1 MDSFKYNDYRDLV
14 SDALKA
20 KFGHGARARLAT
32 ALQTHP
38 GYISQVL
45 SKSKIHF
52 SAENLMKVSAF
63 LELAGPEEEFLMAL
77 LQRERSGS
85 VELEQ
90 FWRQRIEALRRQYQK
105 VERQVTPSREL
116 SDAAKAIY
124 YSHWSYS
131 AIHLIVSIHG
141 FSSPEE
147 VAQRLRISADL
158 AAKVL
163 AFLTENGL
171 VSMNG
176 GLYEIGKTRIHLKA
190 DSPLVRTHHHNFR
203 TKALMALEEDSEFNL
218 HYSAVLTLSKKDA
231 MKIRSMLLEFLK
243 DAEVV
248 LGPSKNED
256 IVGLNLDLFR
266 F

>member
-1 MDSFKYNDYRDLV
+1 MDLFKYNDYRDLV
-14 SDALKA
+14 SETLKA
-20 KFGHGARARLAT
+20 RFGHGARAKLAT

-52 SAENLMKVSAF
+52 SAENLMKVSSF
-63 LELAGPEEEFLMAL
+63 LGLSNPEEEFLMAL
-77 LQRERSGS
+77 LQLERSGS

-90 FWRQRIEALRRQYQK
+90 FWRQRVEVLRRQFQK
-105 VERQVTPSREL
+105 VEKQVTASREL

-131 AIHLIVSIHG
+131 AVHMVVSIDA
-141 FSSPEE
+141 FSSPQEI
-147 VAQRLRISADL
+147 AHRLRVSGEL
-158 AAKVL
+158 ATKVL

-171 VSMNG
+171 VSTRAG
-176 GLYEIGKTRIHLKA
+176 RYEIGKTRIHLKA

-203 TKALMALEEDSEFNL
+203 TKALVALEDDSEFNL
-218 HYSAVLTLSKKDA
+218 NYSAVLTLSKKDA
-231 MKIRSMLLEFLK
+231 IKIRSMLLEFLK
-243 DAEVV
+243 EAEVI
-248 LGPSKNED
+248 LGPSENED